1 MNTGSQ
7 EEYQVTLFITGRA
20 QNVEQL
26 ENCEIC
32 TKICGKT
39 VSIDTNRQGCEK
51 DVIGNKITIFSELEL
66 ATGLEPCEF
75 NEIHFRQGIGLK
87 EFAQNPSLKT
97 LPVISI
103 LEKVEASNFNF

>member
-1 MNTGSQ
+1 MLIAKSKNTQRLFCNVPISKIMNTGSQ

-32 TKICGKT
+32 TKSCGKT

-51 DVIGNKITIFSELEL
+51 DVIWNQITIFSGTWNWQQDLYPVNSMKYIFVKEL
-66 ATGLEPCEF
+66 
-75 NEIHFRQGIGLK
+75 
-87 EFAQNPSLKT
+87 
-97 LPVISI
+97 V
-103 LEKVEASNFNF
+103 